1 MTIAVLNTYIRSRK
15 SRPNVLIT
23 YIKVDVTY
31 EIKGEKQKNKANY
44 RMLTNCQLTFNLD
57 NHVMALPTW
66 QTQKFLWFLE
76 MIITKSISLSSVHSE
91 LGCTIMY

>member
-44 RMLTNCQLTFNLD
+44 RMLTNCQLTFNLG
-57 NHVMALPTW
+57 NHVMALPT
-66 QTQKFLWFLE
+66 
-76 MIITKSISLSSVHSE
+76 
-91 LGCTIMY
+91 